1 MSELAD
7 ALVRQ
12 VSELGA
18 RAEKAER
25 ERDQARDDA
34 KAKAGEVAHLQSLLA
49 QVRGERDEAREA
61 LARIPPRTCGA
72 RDDETM
78 REFVSRMVLDYDG
91 RIKEL
96 EARVPRCPLCESSD
110 GGHQNGCRWKR

>member
-12 VSELGA
+12 VNELKA
-18 RAEKAER
+18 SAEKAER
-25 ERDQARDDA
+25 ERDNLERAMIDQVCPSCEGPLTCA
-34 KAKAGEVAHLQSLLA
+34 KCVTEPDETGTHEDRIADLEREVADH
-49 QVRGERDEAREA
+49 EA
-61 LARIPPRTCGA
+61 
-72 RDDETM
+72 
-78 REFVSRMVLDYDG
+78 

-96 EARVPRCPLCESSD
+96 EARLPRCPLCESSD